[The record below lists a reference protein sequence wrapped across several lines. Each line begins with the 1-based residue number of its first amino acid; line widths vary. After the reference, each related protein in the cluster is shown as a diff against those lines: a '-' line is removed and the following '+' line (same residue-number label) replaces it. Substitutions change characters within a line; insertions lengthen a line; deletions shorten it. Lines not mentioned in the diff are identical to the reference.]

1 MYSLHALRH
10 VWVLFSDI
18 LCQGLNQARGSLFSF
33 IVYFSLVVKLFQQEG
48 LCPSKSP
55 ATVSCHLGWSLNSAL
70 CLCLIFFN
78 SVSNSCEPNKDP
90 FAIAACSLCPSPVV
104 LQSCKSLSLL
114 TGVHFLLAAVMAW
127 ILGVLIL
134 EAWSPKRAWEVSS
147 LQRGLF

>member
-18 LCQGLNQARGSLFSF
+18 LCQGLKLQE
-33 IVYFSLVVKLFQQEG
+33 VPSLVSQFIFPWWWSCSSRRVYVLPSLQQQ
-48 LCPSKSP
+48 SP
-55 ATVSCHLGWSLNSAL
+55 VILDGAWTLPCACASF
-70 CLCLIFFN
+70 FFN

>member
-1 MYSLHALRH
+1 MYSLHALMH
-10 VWVLFSDI
+10 AWVLFNPLSRVKV
-18 LCQGLNQARGSLFSF
+18 ARGSLFSF
-33 IVYFSLVVKLFQQEG
+33 LGYLSLVVNLFQQEG
-48 LCPSKSP
+48 LCPPKSP
-55 ATVSCHLGWSLNSAL
+55 ATVSCHLGWILNSAL
-70 CLCLIFFN
+70 CLCLLIF

-90 FAIAACSLCPSPVV
+90 FAMAACTVCPSPAL

-134 EAWSPKRAWEVSS
+134 GAWSPKRAWEVSS